1 MSTLDRSYPC
11 FYSASFCT
19 PAPVNLDRSDLVTLH
34 RLQTLH
40 GRALL
45 AFSNKLDH
53 GLPPPKELRCGG
65 PFLVFPSRLCCL
77 LESAFPCGHGS
88 PDYSRQRAK
97 ARFRRRCS
105 VRCSVE
111 SLSRSRSS
119 LHTSRN
125 SLLAPPIRL
134 QTAPETAQRTL
145 QGPRTTARRCRPSR
159 ASRCRRRSSPSRS
172 DSRPDSRRSS
182 RAQQGHRRPPSACI
196 SSRPRRSR
204 SLARS
209 PDRHR
214 YQRRVDPPRLRL
226 HLPHRLL
233 RGRMRHLRQH
243 IRVPPSTR
251 HSLPTWKPQVS
262 VP

>member
-1 MSTLDRSYPC
+1 MSTLERSYPC

-19 PAPVNLDRSDLVTLH
+19 PAPVNLDRSDLATLH
-34 RLQTLH
+34 RFRTSS
-40 GRALL
+40 GC
-45 AFSNKLDH
+45 SNDVSSQASFR
-53 GLPPPKELRCGG
+53 LPPPKELRCGG

-77 LESAFPCGHGS
+77 LEFAFPCGHGS
-88 PDYSRQRAK
+88 QEYSRQRAR
-97 ARFRRRCS
+97 ARFRRRSS
-105 VRCSVE
+105 VSCSVE

-134 QTAPETAQRTL
+134 QTAQETAQRTL

-159 ASRCRRRSSPSRS
+159 ASRCRRRSSRSRS

-182 RAQQGHRRPPSACI
+182 RAQQGHRRPPFACI
-196 SSRPRRSR
+196 SSRPHRSR
-204 SLARS
+204 SPAHS
-209 PDRHR
+209 PDRRR

-226 HLPHRLL
+226 HLHHRLL
-233 RGRMRHLRQH
+233 RGRMRHLLQQ

-251 HSLPTWKPQVS
+251 HSLPTWKLPVS